1 MGAYAGWSGSFPAD
15 VVAARLANSLQDLE
29 LPRAQVVTKWLPGFI
44 TPAAT
49 AELRDELA
57 SIVADFDPL
66 GMRPMILA
74 LAEADLRAALP
85 QITAPTLLIW
95 GEQDVRSPFEVA
107 KSLQQAILGSR
118 LVVLRAAGHLTQ
130 MEAADSFDAELRTFF
145 HSLES
150 DGR

>member
-57 SIVADFDPL
+57 SMVADFDPL

-85 QITAPTLLIW
+85 QITAPTLLI
-95 GEQDVRSPFEVA
+95 
-107 KSLQQAILGSR
+107 
-118 LVVLRAAGHLTQ
+118 
-130 MEAADSFDAELRTFF
+130 
-145 HSLES
+145 
-150 DGR
+150 